1 MKKSPKTNGPAIDS
15 SELIIAMDE
24 LEKEKGIKK
33 DYLLEAIETALVTA
47 YKRNFDSAEN
57 VKITMDKKLEKYTF
71 TQKKM
76 L

>member
-1 MKKSPKTNGPAIDS
+1 MKKVSKTNNQAIDS

-33 DYLLEAIETALVTA
+33 EYLLEAIETALVTA

-57 VKITMDKKLEKYTF
+57 VKITIDRKSVV
-71 TQKKM
+71 
-76 L
+76 